1 MVEMREF
8 FMRRTGLT
16 LIELMVVILI
26 IALIAALVL
35 PVLFTSRRRSQEA
48 VCISQLRQIHSAY
61 ALYLQDYGQPAPG
74 FSDLMPYIRDRRVVR
89 CPVDHYKLGA
99 AYMFS
104 GRRVGQEVETSYYY
118 FLPFAEDW
126 LSVLESKDANHGIA
140 VCVLHG
146 QPKTPDL
153 EGPAQLVYQG
163 KVLRLRKD
171 GSVKAVQVEFLCYR
185 EDGGISEMRHPWLL
199 YTDIRPIPREVL
211 ETDPTLRNAEI
222 VPCP

>member
-16 LIELMVVILI
+16 LIELIVVILI
-26 IALIAALVL
+26 IALIVALVL

-61 ALYLQDYGQPAPG
+61 ALYLQDHGQPAPY
-74 FSDLMPYIRDRRVVR
+74 FSDLMSYIRDSRVVR
-89 CPVDHYKLGA
+89 CPMDPYERGA
-99 AYMFS
+99 ASMFS
-104 GRRVGQEVETSYYY
+104 GRLGYQVETSYYY
-118 FLPFAEDW
+118 FLPITKEW
-126 LSVLESKDANHGIA
+126 LSVLESMDANHGIA
-140 VCVLHG
+140 ICVLHG